1 MLIVGSYFYLCN
13 NVVLFE
19 KCVFRHI
26 VFVPVGDVLSIVCNF
41 LFHVI
46 ILLLLLLLLCVIMC
60 YVIMY
65 YYYYYYFVL
74 SIVCNFYFTLYYYYY
89 YYHHHHHHR
98 RRHLDHHY
106 RFHQCDGVFLIL
118 CRQVNN

>member
-46 ILLLLLLLLCVIMC
+46 ILLLLLLLCVMLCIIIIMC
-60 YVIMY
+60 
-65 YYYYYYFVL
+65 
-74 SIVCNFYFTLYYYYY
+74 
-89 YYHHHHHHR
+89 
-98 RRHLDHHY
+98 
-106 RFHQCDGVFLIL
+106 
-118 CRQVNN
+118 